1 LFPQG
6 PKLLYGK
13 TILFEKASSSADFV
27 AGHEVLASLP
37 TPARLWVDESRGS
50 GELQRLP
57 ATCKS
62 HHCCCYCYCCYA
74 IVLGYGFV
82 LFFPPPF
89 PPPLAVLAAGNQ
101 RNVTCV
107 ACFLC
112 FCPVPQDEFL
122 ISGARRKKMRPAARS
137 KEPPTT
143 RSPRISSGA
152 VAGFWFLLGSRR
164 WYKFLLAHYKL
175 PSCLKMCACV
185 GWSLHIM

>member
-1 LFPQG
+1 MLICSHKGQNSYTARP
-6 PKLLYGK
+6 Y
-13 TILFEKASSSADFV
+13 SSKRRALRPTSWQDTRSLRRCRRLRDFGSTNPADP
-27 AGHEVLASLP
+27 ANYNACQPRASLIIVVVIVI
-37 TPARLWVDESRGS
+37 AVMRLSWVMVSS
-50 GELQRLP
+50 
-57 ATCKS
+57 
-62 HHCCCYCYCCYA
+62 
-74 IVLGYGFV
+74 
-82 LFFPPPF
+82 FFPPPHF

-164 WYKFLLAHYKL
+164 
-175 PSCLKMCACV
+175 
-185 GWSLHIM
+185 